1 MDDEKSVL
9 IGIQISGDGAQI
21 TWYDQSLEEPQ
32 TLSLPGEGEDGLI
45 SVPADAWKGA
55 LRGGRFGM
63 QSLGKFMAKLIG
75 MVPGSPSMDN
85 VRVSVTVPSLTQEL
99 GDHIIACLE
108 ELGIGRRNLFLQ
120 DWRTSF

>member
-21 TWYDQSLEEPQ
+21 TWYDRSLEEPQ
-32 TLSLPGEGEDGLI
+32 TLSLPSEGEDGLI

-63 QSLGKFMAKLIG
+63 QSLGKFMSRLIG
-75 MVPGSPSMDN
+75 MVPGSPSMEDL
-85 VRVSVTVPSLTQEL
+85 RVSVTVPNLTQ
-99 GDHIIACLE
+99 
-108 ELGIGRRNLFLQ
+108 
-120 DWRTSF
+120 